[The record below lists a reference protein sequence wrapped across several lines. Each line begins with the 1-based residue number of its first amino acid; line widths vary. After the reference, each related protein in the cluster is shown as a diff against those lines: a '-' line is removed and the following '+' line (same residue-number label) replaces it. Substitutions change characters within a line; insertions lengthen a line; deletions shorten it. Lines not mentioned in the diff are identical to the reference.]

1 MLKLLICLIS
11 AALLAAVIL
20 QLRQQRLELAYETA
34 ELHSQ
39 IRGQQSKLAGQHG
52 DLMAGWQGQAA
63 TAFTGAY
70 ESFNSDFTQVLNA
83 LQGIHEKLGTT
94 RTRYQATEETQAAA
108 ANRVRGLLN
117 G

>member
-1 MLKLLICLIS
+1 MAAES
-11 AALLAAVIL
+11 AFNRSAMAQAAV
-20 QLRQQRLELAYETA
+20 QVEDAVG
-34 ELHSQ
+34 Q
-39 IRGQQSKLAGQHG
+39 IRGQQSQLAGQHS
-52 DLMAGWQGQAA
+52 DLMTGWQGQAA
-63 TAFTGAY
+63 TAFTSAY

-94 RTRYQATEETQAAA
+94 RTRYQATEETQAAS

>member
-1 MLKLLICLIS
+1 MAAES
-11 AALLAAVIL
+11 AFNRAAMAQAAV
-20 QLRQQRLELAYETA
+20 QVEDAVG
-34 ELHSQ
+34 Q
-39 IRGQQSKLAGQHG
+39 IRGQQSQLAGQHG

-63 TAFTGAY
+63 TAFTSAY
-70 ESFNSDFTQVLNA
+70 ESFNSDFAQVLNA

-94 RTRYQATEETQAAA
+94 RTRYQATEETQAAS

>member
-1 MLKLLICLIS
+1 MAAES
-11 AALLAAVIL
+11 AFNRSAMAQAAV
-20 QLRQQRLELAYETA
+20 QVEDAVG
-34 ELHSQ
+34 Q

-94 RTRYQATEETQAAA
+94 RTRYQTTEETQAAS